1 MIPLFIL
8 TAVLYATASFAHG
21 VEAAAGPGG
30 RLGRRLLWVAGAAHL
45 VTIGMQCLQ
54 GAHPFR
60 SIFLV
65 LSAGMWGALLV
76 YLVFAAIRGPVRGVG
91 GMLAPAGLLGLTLGV
106 VMGPGTQPQGEEF
119 SRLLSVHVG
128 LATLG
133 LAGFVL
139 ASALAGLYLGIDGR
153 LRRRRSIPTRG
164 GHSLQSLERL
174 QYGLMAFVAP
184 VFGLAVITGIM
195 VLSKGGPDADLGRR
209 SAELV
214 AAGVAVVAS
223 LAVLV
228 SRFAWG
234 LRGRAA
240 AKFTLVGLAAMIA
253 IVISYG
259 VRL

>member
-1 MIPLFIL
+1 MLPSFIL

-21 VEAAAGPGG
+21 LEAAAGGG
-30 RLGRRLLWVAGAAHL
+30 RPIARRVLWVAAMGHL
-45 VTIGMQCLQ
+45 ATIGIQCLQ

-65 LSAGMWGALLV
+65 LSAGLWGALIV
-76 YLVFAAIRGPVRGVG
+76 YLIFAAFRGPIRGVG

-106 VMGPGTQPQGEEF
+106 VMGPGAEPRGEEF
-119 SRLLSVHVG
+119 GRLLSVHVG

-133 LAGFVL
+133 LVGFVL
-139 ASALAGLYLGIDGR
+139 ASAVAGLYLGLDGR
-153 LRRRRSIPTRG
+153 LRRRRSMPTRG
-164 GHSLQSLERL
+164 GQSLQSLERL

-184 VFGLAVITGIM
+184 VFSLAVATGIM
-195 VLSKGGPDADLGRR
+195 VLSGGDPDADFGRR
-209 SAELV
+209 YAELV
-214 AAGVAVVAS
+214 AAGVAVVSS
-223 LAVLV
+223 LAVLI

-240 AKFTLVGLAAMIA
+240 ATFTLVGLAAMIT